1 MLRSVLF
8 TFLRV
13 IFLLLGGARELVS
26 SMLSTL
32 GLQDCSL
39 YFPACNLF
47 LLTGTQELIA
57 SIFPSLG
64 LQDSSLPS
72 PSRKVPKRH
81 KGRPCTNDTK
91 VAHVV
96 YLVPSLVCAALM
108 KSRPLLSFLVA
119 PDEIPPTCPCT
130 KMVCLS

>member
-81 KGRPCTNDTK
+81 KGRPCSLLGP
-91 VAHVV
+91 VACLCCTYEIKAIVV
-96 YLVPSLVCAALM
+96 FLGC
-108 KSRPLLSFLVA
+108 SR
-119 PDEIPPTCPCT
+119 
-130 KMVCLS
+130 